1 MPNVGRS
8 RFDELVAQLRRPVP
22 FDRSFDTRVMRAI
35 RTVARQP
42 LRMISPLMPMPKW
55 RVWSAFAA
63 VAAGML
69 AVAVLPAM
77 KQNQQGH
84 PVQFVLVAPAARTVQ
99 VVGDFNGWDATHAA
113 YAAENR
119 GGGVWSVPAPIPPG
133 HHRYA
138 FLVDDSLWVPDPAA
152 PRVADEDFGKP
163 NSALVVEDTP

>member
-1 MPNVGRS
+1 MPDIDQTRLDQLVS
-8 RFDELVAQLRRPVP
+8 ELKRPAPVDAT
-22 FDRSFDTRVMRAI
+22 FDRRVMRAI
-35 RTVARQP
+35 RAAAVRP
-42 LRMISPLMPMPKW
+42 LRLISPLMPMPRW

-69 AVAVLPAM
+69 VVAVAPVVRSSRA
-77 KQNQQGH
+77 H
-84 PVQFVLVAPAARTVQ
+84 PVQFVLVAPEAKTVQ
-99 VVGDFNGWDATHAA
+99 VVGDFNGWDVSHAA

-119 GGGVWSVPAPIPPG
+119 GGGVWSLTTPILPG

>member
-1 MPNVGRS
+1 VRDID
-8 RFDELVAQLRRPVP
+8 RTRLDEVVSELRRPTP
-22 FDRSFDTRVMRAI
+22 LDASFDRRVMRAI
-35 RTVARQP
+35 RAAAVRP
-42 LRMISPLMPMPKW
+42 LRLISPLMPMPRW

-69 AVAVLPAM
+69 TVAVVPAGHPAP
-77 KQNQQGH
+77 GH
-84 PVQFVLVAPAARTVQ
+84 PVQFVLVAPDAKTVR
-99 VVGDFNGWDATHAA
+99 VVGDFNGWDVSHAA

-119 GGGVWSVPAPIPPG
+119 GGGVWSLTTPILPG